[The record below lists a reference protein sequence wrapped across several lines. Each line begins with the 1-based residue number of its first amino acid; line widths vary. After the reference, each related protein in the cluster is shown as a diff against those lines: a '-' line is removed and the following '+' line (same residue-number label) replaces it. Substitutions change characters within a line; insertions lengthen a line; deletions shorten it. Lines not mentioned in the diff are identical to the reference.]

1 MKFTDIP
8 DDTLDD
14 KDFEE
19 IDDDNYYLILLWAFL
34 VLTLVC

>member
-1 MKFTDIP
+1 MNFTDIP

-19 IDDDNYYLILLWAFL
+19 IDDDNYYFN
-34 VLTLVC
+34 CNHSDYENKKN